1 MWRKYG
7 YGNTDQKRLM
17 DSFNN
22 VDRQLKEITDNE
34 IKNMENSNF
43 LLCKSLVETLDDF
56 TPEQNMEA
64 RIPS

>member
-1 MWRKYG
+1 
-7 YGNTDQKRLM
+7 M